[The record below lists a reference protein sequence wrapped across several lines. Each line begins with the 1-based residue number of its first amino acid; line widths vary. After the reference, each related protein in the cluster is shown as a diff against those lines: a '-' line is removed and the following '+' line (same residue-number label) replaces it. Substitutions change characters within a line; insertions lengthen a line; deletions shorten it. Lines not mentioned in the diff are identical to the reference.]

1 MNKKDIKLLVGL
13 QCFELGLGTEIRNT
27 RQICLQLAYR
37 SSVLG
42 KSVDEILDEAIK
54 DQYYIFKNDHGYS
67 GEFKDAVMLI
77 AEEEGWD

>member
-1 MNKKDIKLLVGL
+1 MDKKDIKLLVGL

-42 KSVDEILDEAIK
+42 KSEFTKITGSDFDI
-54 DQYYIFKNDHGYS
+54 DHLYLVCYNVNS
-67 GEFKDAVMLI
+67 VLHL
-77 AEEEGWD
+77 

>member
-1 MNKKDIKLLVGL
+1 MDKKDIKLLVGL

-42 KSVDEILDEAIK
+42 KSSESFACRSTFLLG
-54 DQYYIFKNDHGYS
+54 N
-67 GEFKDAVMLI
+67 
-77 AEEEGWD
+77 